1 MAWCFLRAWV
11 IPHRINGET
20 LDRVLRACGLE
31 KRKKGEKDFKV
42 RRRIIRALL
51 DIEGRYRDYD
61 LQSR

>member
-1 MAWCFLRAWV
+1 MATFLFWQWV

-51 DIEGRYRDYD
+51 DIEGRHRDYD
-61 LQSR
+61 L